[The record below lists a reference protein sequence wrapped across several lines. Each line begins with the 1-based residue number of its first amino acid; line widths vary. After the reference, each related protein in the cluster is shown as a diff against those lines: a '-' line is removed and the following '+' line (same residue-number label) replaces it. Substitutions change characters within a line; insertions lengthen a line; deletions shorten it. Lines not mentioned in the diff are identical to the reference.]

1 LVRLTGS
8 QKTKKKQKKR
18 STPTLPTIKKNR
30 NEHLK
35 LEDEFSESLGGAF
48 IVNTGLSANW
58 ASC

>member
-1 LVRLTGS
+1 MVRLTGS
-8 QKTKKKQKKR
+8 QKTKKKTKKKVN
-18 STPTLPTIKKNR
+18 TNIANNKKNR

-48 IVNTGLSANW
+48 VVNTGLSANW